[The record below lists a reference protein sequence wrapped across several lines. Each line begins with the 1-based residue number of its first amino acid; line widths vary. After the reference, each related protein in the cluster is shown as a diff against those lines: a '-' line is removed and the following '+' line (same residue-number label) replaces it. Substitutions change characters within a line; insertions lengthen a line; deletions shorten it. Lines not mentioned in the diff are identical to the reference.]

1 MTNEEFI
8 DFGNEESCTNYL
20 TAKFDDLLQGINN
33 LYGRELME
41 ELLRRM
47 EKTIATFHQD
57 VKSLI
62 SGLKTSEVNKEE
74 SKISSSQLVSK
85 PAEAKVS
92 PDSEAG
98 KQEKLTEWEQNLLK

>member
-1 MTNEEFI
+1 M
-8 DFGNEESCTNYL
+8 D
-20 TAKFDDLLQGINN
+20 
-33 LYGRELME
+33 
-41 ELLRRM
+41 

-62 SGLKTSEVNKEE
+62 SGLKTSEVNKED

-92 PDSEAG
+92 PGSEAG